1 MGMEPFEPA
10 RTDQREVDVRVGRAW
25 RDHRRHVLDI
35 AFRMTGSLAE
45 AEDVVQEAFTR
56 LMKVNIDQIDDVRAW
71 LAVVVTRLCLDSLRN
86 SRRHLATHERTLDPS
101 LAMPAQDP
109 ADRATLDDNIRVALH
124 VVLNRLS
131 PSERTVFVLHDVF
144 QYRFDEIATIVGRT
158 PAACRQLGSRA
169 RRAIAADADGAR
181 FEIQSPEQRAIT
193 QQFLE
198 ACSTGDLT
206 ALLALLDESV
216 DGIADIGSGGGGGL
230 ESHGGIVTVQGAEAV
245 AEAALRFLG
254 PNSRS
259 VLLSVPAGDRG
270 QVVAVRDHQP
280 VALVAI
286 EIRAGLIRH
295 IDAIADQDKLLPIAS
310 ALGL

>member
-1 MGMEPFEPA
+1 MGMESPEPLRA
-10 RTDQREVDVRVGRAW
+10 DQREVDVRVGRAW

-35 AFRMTGSLAE
+35 AFRMTGSITE

-56 LMKVNIDQIDDVRAW
+56 LIKVDIDRIDDVRAW
-71 LAVVVTRLCLDSLRN
+71 LAVVVTRLCLDSLR
-86 SRRHLATHERTLDPS
+86 SSHRHLAANERNLDPG

-124 VVLNRLS
+124 IVLNRLS

-158 PAACRQLGSRA
+158 PAACRQLASRA
-169 RRAIAADADGAR
+169 RRAIAADTDVAR

-198 ACSTGDLT
+198 ACSTGDLS
-206 ALLALLDESV
+206 ALLALLDEHVDSV
-216 DGIADIGSGGGGGL
+216 TDLGSRGGTG
-230 ESHGGIVTVQGAEAV
+230 SRGGIVTVCGAEAV
-245 AEAALRFLG
+245 AAAALRFLG
-254 PNSRS
+254 PNSQS
-259 VLLSVPAGDRG
+259 VLLTVPAGDRG
-270 QVVAVRDHQP
+270 QIVSVRDRQP

-286 EIRAGLIRH
+286 AIRNERIHH
-295 IDAIADQDKLLPIAS
+295 IDGIADPDKLLPIAS